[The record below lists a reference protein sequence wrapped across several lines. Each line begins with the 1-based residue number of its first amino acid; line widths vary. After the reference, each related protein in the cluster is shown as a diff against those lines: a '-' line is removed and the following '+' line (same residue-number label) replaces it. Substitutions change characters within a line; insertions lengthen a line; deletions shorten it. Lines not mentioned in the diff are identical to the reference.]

1 MVLPTLRQCASDSS
15 WRVRYMVAE
24 KFVDLQ
30 KAVGPEI
37 TRVDL
42 VPAFQVSIKKCVQR
56 RTRRIRQTGYKVNSL
71 SPLEKY

>member
-1 MVLPTLRQCASDSS
+1 MFSILQLVLPTLRQCASDSS

-42 VPAFQVSIKKCVQR
+42 VPAFQVII
-56 RTRRIRQTGYKVNSL
+56 T
-71 SPLEKY
+71 

>member
-1 MVLPTLRQCASDSS
+1 
-15 WRVRYMVAE
+15 MVAE

-42 VPAFQVSIKKCVQR
+42 VPAFQVDEHDYYYYVLGRNTSEIVLKLQANVIKRYQ
-56 RTRRIRQTGYKVNSL
+56 YM
-71 SPLEKY
+71 